1 MEESPEKVRKS
12 HVKASISRQN
22 ASGTKRVERD
32 WVLDV
37 ERAVE
42 KAANHCFATALAS
55 RWAGTE
61 ARRAWRVGSGVFG
74 TGWLITMAD
83 R

>member
-12 HVKASISRQN
+12 HVNARMSRQN
-22 ASGTKRVERD
+22 ASGTKRVSRA

-42 KAANHCFATALAS
+42 KAVNHCFAVALAS
-55 RWAGTE
+55 RSVGTE
-61 ARRAWRVGSGVFG
+61 APRLLRVGRGVFG
-74 TGWLITMAD
+74 TG
-83 R
+83 